1 MIREEPRQ
9 THLHLR
15 LRARTQALLDAHS
28 IRFIPGVNDD
38 EENLRASGAFLAS
51 LPNLE
56 GVELMGYHDIA
67 QAKYQALGWEYKL
80 PEARPPAKEALSRA
94 ADLLKTCG
102 ISVLD

>member
-1 MIREEPRQ
+1 
-9 THLHLR
+9 LKKLS
-15 LRARTQALLDAHS
+15 ARGHHILVRIPL
-28 IRFIPGVNDD
+28 IPGVNDD